1 MDQLSKKKE
10 QHTINLKRLQ
20 VQEEKLIIEQQRIQ
34 QQQIDLNTK
43 REQLDQQKQNIA
55 MQKLEEEGIIRELE
69 RQEKEKEAGGASSFH
84 MVNHFLRLKIVDIS
98 KFYYQNIRRN
108 PLKVYAFLS
117 IKQKISDFFYFY
129 ISKF

>member
-1 MDQLSKKKE
+1 MDQNKKDLA
-10 QHTINLKRLQ
+10 QHKINLKRLQ
-20 VQEEKLIIEQQRIQ
+20 VQEEELQ

-43 REQLDQQKQNIA
+43 KQNIA

-108 PLKVYAFLS
+108 PSLKSLCLLNH
-117 IKQKISDFFYFY
+117 
-129 ISKF
+129 

>member
-10 QHTINLKRLQ
+10 QHTITLKRLQ

-55 MQKLEEEGIIRELE
+55 MQKLEEEGILRELE
-69 RQEKEKEAGGASSFH
+69 RQEKEKKAGGASSSH

-108 PLKVYAFLS
+108 PSLKSLCLL
-117 IKQKISDFFYFY
+117 KH
-129 ISKF
+129 